1 MPELRLVKIFAWT
14 IGVLIVLWMLAECL
28 GGVDEA
34 DPGNQDLERDTEQ
47 YAADCERT
55 WTALE
60 LAVGADQESL
70 DPVLDQLDAIGT
82 DIEDPNLK
90 ALTAGFAQQ
99 AQEMVADA
107 DPADADALEASQAEF
122 RNDAALDLSMRCPLR

>member
-14 IGVLIVLWMLAECL
+14 IGVLILLWMLTECL

-55 WTALE
+55 WTALD
-60 LAVGADQESL
+60 LAASADQESV
-70 DPVLDQLDAIGT
+70 DGVLDQLDAIGT
-82 DIEDPNLK
+82 EIEDLELQSLAADF
-90 ALTAGFAQQ
+90 ALQ

-107 DPADADALEASQAEF
+107 DPADPDALEAAQAEF
-122 RNDAALDLSMRCPLR
+122 RSDAALDLSMHCPLR